1 MEELSVECKWFN
13 REKINMGAYIWEK
26 SIFGAFEHFE
36 TFLISNGPMDHAEF
50 SQHIKNLTSQKELV
64 TNKNANLLALG
75 V

>member
-1 MEELSVECKWFN
+1 
-13 REKINMGAYIWEK
+13 MGAYIWEK

-64 TNKNANLLALG
+64 TMAIRSITVLDKIMPID
-75 V
+75 